1 MNTQT
6 KSSDLL
12 VVGAGIAGLSAALET
27 AETGFSVSVIEKQ
40 PYIGGRVAQLNQY
53 FPKLCPPTCGL
64 EINTKRLKNNP
75 LINLYTLSEVVSI
88 SRHAG
93 DYIVKVKVKPRYINE
108 DCSDSEFEKCCED
121 CSVEIDDEFNYK
133 LNKTKAIN
141 LPSNNV
147 WPMKYVFEKDK
158 CTEEQIKEVQSSCS
172 NCIDLNQKE
181 EIIEFKVKA
190 IIYATGWKPYDANNL
205 DILGYK
211 DYDEVVTN
219 VEMERLA
226 SPSGPTNGK
235 IVIPNSTKEIKKVAF
250 VQCAGSRDENHLE
263 YCSSICCLASMK
275 HSRFIREQYP
285 DAEIHIFYIDLR
297 APGAFEDFYN
307 DTKKDEKIFWHRG
320 KVAKVQKNIETN
332 ELIVEAEDTLSG
344 KLKQYSSDL
353 VVLATGM
360 QPTLSNGEIF
370 SDKSLLDENG
380 FIKTDR
386 DDSIIGC
393 GVATSPKDVAT
404 VVQEATAASLKA
416 IHIIQGDK

>member
-1 MNTQT
+1 MKTQT
-6 KSSDLL
+6 KSTDLL

-27 AETGFSVSVIEKQ
+27 AETGFSVSLIEKN

-64 EINTKRLKNNP
+64 EINTKRIKNNP
-75 LINLYTLSEVVSI
+75 LINLYTLSEVVEI
-88 SRHAG
+88 SGEAG
-93 DYIVKVKVKPRYINE
+93 NYTVKVKVKPRYINE
-108 DCSDSEFEKCCED
+108 DCSDDELEKCFEN

-133 LNKTKAIN
+133 LNKTKVVN

-158 CTEEQIKEVQSSCS
+158 CTEEQIKEVKSSCS
-172 NCIDLNQKE
+172 NCIDLNQEE
-181 EIIEFKVKA
+181 EIIEFNVKA

-205 DILGYK
+205 EILGYK
-211 DYDEVVTN
+211 NFPEVITN

-235 IVIPNSTKEIKKVAF
+235 IVIPNSDKEIKKVAF
-250 VQCAGSRDENHLE
+250 VQCAGSRDETHLE
-263 YCSSICCLASMK
+263 YCSSVCCLASMK
-275 HSRFIREQYP
+275 HSRFLREQYP
-285 DAEIHIFYIDLR
+285 DVEIHIFYIDLR
-297 APGAFEDFYN
+297 SPGAFEDFYN

-320 KVAKVQKNIETN
+320 KVAKVEKNLETG
-332 ELIVEAEDTLSG
+332 ELIVEAEDTLEG
-344 KLKQYSSDL
+344 KLKQYSADL

-360 QPTLSNGEIF
+360 QATLSDNGIF
-370 SDKSLLDENG
+370 PDKSLLDENG

-393 GVATSPKDVAT
+393 GVATGPKDVAT
-404 VVQEATAASLKA
+404 VVQEATGAALKA
-416 IHIIQGDK
+416 IHIIQGGN